1 MENIMKLSEHGSTLG
16 LRELARQINQEIEK
30 HIDKNENII
39 LDFEKVDS
47 VSSSFADEL
56 VAKFMFEIGKE
67 KYLKLVKI
75 RNANNFIKTMINS
88 SIADRA
94 KEQNNI

>member
-1 MENIMKLSEHGSTLG
+1 MENVLKLNENGSALG
-16 LRELARQINQEIEK
+16 LRELARQINVKIKEY
-30 HIDKNENII
+30 IDKNENIV

-56 VAKFMFEIGKE
+56 VAKLMFEIGQE

-75 RNANNFIKTMINS
+75 RNANDFVKTLISS

-94 KEQNNI
+94 KEQNNG

>member
-1 MENIMKLSEHGSTLG
+1 
-16 LRELARQINQEIEK
+16 
-30 HIDKNENII
+30 
-39 LDFEKVDS
+39 
-47 VSSSFADEL
+47 
-56 VAKFMFEIGKE
+56 MFEIGKE

-94 KEQNNI
+94 KEQNNG

>member
-1 MENIMKLSEHGSTLG
+1 MKLSEHGSTLG
-16 LRELARQINQEIEK
+16 LRELARQINQKIQK
-30 HIDKNENII
+30 YIDKNEDII

>member
-16 LRELARQINQEIEK
+16 LRELARQINQKIQK
-30 HIDKNENII
+30 YIDKNENII

-56 VAKFMFEIGKE
+56 VAKLMFEVGKE

-75 RNANNFIKTMINS
+75 RNANELIKIMINT

-94 KEQNNI
+94 KEQGNI